1 MFSVFKH
8 GSAESVTDASA
19 SSELPLHTMVTLLC
33 IVSGSLDAISFL
45 ALGEA
50 FASVMT
56 GNIVFLGVAA
66 GTRDPHLA
74 LFCGIAIAGYVLGT
88 VAGSWLVEHWK
99 TTAETRIW
107 PARVTKTLGVQFG
120 VLLAASIAWICL
132 GGEPADDFKIVF
144 LLVAAGMMGIQG
156 AAVRQV
162 GVPVSTTYMTGAL
175 TTLLEAIVT
184 RRPFSSTESSAVGGL
199 LSLALGALLG
209 SLALA
214 FLRAFALLVPMF
226 ALGAVLAIRL
236 TNHKLRS

>member
-1 MFSVFKH
+1 
-8 GSAESVTDASA
+8 
-19 SSELPLHTMVTLLC
+19 MVTLLC

-74 LFCGIAIAGYVLGT
+74 LFCGIAIGGYIVGAA
-88 VAGSWLVEHWK
+88 AGSWLVRHWK
-99 TTAETRIW
+99 RSAEVTLW
-107 PARVTKTLGVQFG
+107 PARVSKTLGVQFG
-120 VLLAASIAWICL
+120 ILLVASIVWMCL
-132 GGEPADDFKIVF
+132 GGHPPDHLKIVF
-144 LLVAAGMMGIQG
+144 LVVAAGMMGIQG

-162 GVPVSTTYMTGAL
+162 GVSVSTTYMTGAL

-184 RRPFSSTESSAVGGL
+184 HRPFSSTESSAVGGL
-199 LSLALGALLG
+199 LSLAFGALLG

-214 FLRAFALLVPMF
+214 FLRTVALLVPTL
-226 ALGAVLAIRL
+226 ALGAVLTIWLMHYKFRV
-236 TNHKLRS
+236 